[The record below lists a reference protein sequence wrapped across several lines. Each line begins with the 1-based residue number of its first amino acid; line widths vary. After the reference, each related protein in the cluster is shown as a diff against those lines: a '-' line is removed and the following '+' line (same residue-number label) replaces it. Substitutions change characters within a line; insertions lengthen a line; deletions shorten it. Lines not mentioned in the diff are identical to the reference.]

1 MTGEFLGLDGRGY
14 ALDEDGFHAEGTG
27 GPCSALACAA
37 QDQTGEAGTL
47 VVHRDYSA
55 DLTAHTDPTG
65 TMIGWDTEGV
75 FLGWYEGTAWK
86 DGGQPTR
93 WVRGD
98 GPRFVRDGLAAL
110 LDGATAFDTQTD
122 PAGDP
127 NGYTTWE
134 VQA

>member
-1 MTGEFLGLDGRGY
+1 MTGTFLGLEGRGY
-14 ALDEDGFHAEGTG
+14 ALDEQGFRAEGTG
-27 GPCSALACAA
+27 GPCSALVCAA
-37 QDQTGEAGTL
+37 QDQTGETGTL
-47 VVHRDYSA
+47 VVHRDYTA

-75 FLGWYEGTAWK
+75 FVGWYAGTAWE
-86 DGGQPTR
+86 DGDEPVR

-98 GPRFVRDGLAAL
+98 GPHFVRDALLAL
-110 LDGATAFDTQTD
+110 LDCAWSFDSQTD
-122 PAGDP
+122 PTNDP